1 MNKSL
6 IAALCISVEA
16 VLFFMFVMPQFNQ
29 LSGARKTLDE
39 RTALLADTKAA
50 QDNIIRLEENYK
62 TNEGSIQKILLAIP
76 KDRRLDYITSSIQ
89 IAADSS
95 GMKLKAISF
104 GEVAKNTG
112 EYQTLPIHTELTG
125 TYTQLLKMLGSLEQS
140 LRLYDVTRI
149 DAGEDSSAGGGSLAI
164 TLDLV
169 TYSLK

>member
-104 GEVAKNTG
+104 GEVAKNT
-112 EYQTLPIHTELTG
+112 
-125 TYTQLLKMLGSLEQS
+125 
-140 LRLYDVTRI
+140 
-149 DAGEDSSAGGGSLAI
+149 
-164 TLDLV
+164 
-169 TYSLK
+169 